1 MARFTS
7 TTRNTSRN
15 RRRIGDR
22 TAADRPSRR
31 AGIDGGAV
39 IACSPPSSRFG
50 WQPTASAGVLI
61 WLPAPTR
68 LPPGSRAR
76 HQNMPGCG
84 RPITDQTKGVTDVAE
99 KSNAGKAS
107 AGASDSAASGPGHS
121 DESFQREIT
130 TRMQSFFE
138 AARLQPIFDAQQ
150 RMLTDV
156 VSRLQPGEVLSRIQ
170 SVFEAQQR
178 AVAEAANR
186 LQTSDFTHRLQSV
199 FAEQQKA
206 VEGAVERLQSSVQ
219 STVEGHEAARRLQS
233 AFEDQQHAVLD
244 VVGRLQSAFEEQQKA
259 VTEAARR
266 FQATLTGHGHDSP

>member
-22 TAADRPSRR
+22 IAADRPSRR

-50 WQPTASAGVLI
+50 WQPTSSAGVLI
-61 WLPAPTR
+61 WLPPPTR

-76 HQNMPGCG
+76 QQNMPGCG

-107 AGASDSAASGPGHS
+107 AGASDSVASGPGHS

-130 TRMQSFFE
+130 SRMQSFFE

-156 VSRLQPGEVLSRIQ
+156 VSRLQPGESRYRSQ
-170 SVFEAQQR
+170 PVFGSRHRVA
-178 AVAEAANR
+178 AEAATR
-186 LQTSDFTHRLQSV
+186 LRPAD
-199 FAEQQKA
+199 
-206 VEGAVERLQSSVQ
+206 
-219 STVEGHEAARRLQS
+219 
-233 AFEDQQHAVLD
+233 
-244 VVGRLQSAFEEQQKA
+244 
-259 VTEAARR
+259 
-266 FQATLTGHGHDSP
+266 

>member
-7 TTRNTSRN
+7 TIRNTSRN

-68 LPPGSRAR
+68 LLPGSRAR

-199 FAEQQKA
+199 F
-206 VEGAVERLQSSVQ
+206 
-219 STVEGHEAARRLQS
+219 
-233 AFEDQQHAVLD
+233 EDQQHAVLD

>member
-68 LPPGSRAR
+68 LLPGSRAR

-130 TRMQSFFE
+130 
-138 AARLQPIFDAQQ
+138 
-150 RMLTDV
+150 
-156 VSRLQPGEVLSRIQ
+156 SRIQ

-199 FAEQQKA
+199 FTEQQKA